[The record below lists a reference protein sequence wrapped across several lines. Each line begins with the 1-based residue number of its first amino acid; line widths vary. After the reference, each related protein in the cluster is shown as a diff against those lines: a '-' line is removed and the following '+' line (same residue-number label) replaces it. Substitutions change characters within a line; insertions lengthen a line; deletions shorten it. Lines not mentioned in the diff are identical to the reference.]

1 MTRWILNVNTH
12 TQEKNDKSQ
21 GWIST
26 MVTTFVVNFVRPKL
40 NEICRA
46 GELAGTFI

>member
-1 MTRWILNVNTH
+1 MDIKCKYTH
-12 TQEKNDKSQ
+12 PGKNDKSQ

-46 GELAGTFI
+46 ELAGTFI